1 MNKVLTDYIEKM
13 KDEIIHSTCE
23 VIHIPS
29 VFDDSAPIEA
39 PFGKA
44 TVEALEYVLNLGKS
58 FGFRTKN
65 IDNMCGY
72 IECGEG
78 EKMVG
83 IIGHLDVVPADNTW
97 TFDPFH
103 ATVED
108 GKIYG
113 RGTID
118 DKAPVIAALYAMKA
132 VSENY
137 TLDKRI
143 RLILGINEENNWKC
157 IERYKQTEEMPA
169 IAFSP
174 DANFPCIYA
183 EKTIES
189 IYLKQSYAPHSSL
202 WIDSIST
209 HQNALNVVPKFCEI
223 VLGFDASMTTV
234 PETITALIATRGYH
248 VDVEQVDGSHMRLTS
263 HGVAAHAAHPELGD
277 NAIAKVII
285 ILHELFQQFEIP
297 LPIAEYF
304 AKYIGNSYTGEG
316 LGLNCKD
323 ESGSLTL
330 NTAQFILENNML
342 SLGFNLR
349 IPVTV
354 DYNRAEEQLK
364 KYCTNGLSVEVARI
378 QEPLY
383 IEKTNPLVQTLCN
396 IFNDYN
402 QSNMEPE
409 AIGGGTY
416 ARAFDNC
423 ISFGPQMPGA
433 KDMCHQSDEY
443 ISIENLLLC
452 AKVYAEALVEL

>member
-137 TLDKRI
+137 KLDKRI
-143 RLILGINEENNWKC
+143 RLILGINEENDWKC
-157 IERYKQTEEMPA
+157 IERYKQTEEMPTVS
-169 IAFSP
+169 FSP

-189 IYLKQSYAPHSSL
+189 IYLKQSYTPHSSL

-209 HQNALNVVPKFCEI
+209 NQNALNVVPKFCEI

-234 PETITALIATRGYH
+234 PETITPLIATRGYH

-354 DYNRAEEQLK
+354 DFNRAEEQLK
-364 KYCTNGLSVEVARI
+364 KYCTNGLSV
-378 QEPLY
+378 
-383 IEKTNPLVQTLCN
+383 
-396 IFNDYN
+396 
-402 QSNMEPE
+402 
-409 AIGGGTY
+409 
-416 ARAFDNC
+416 
-423 ISFGPQMPGA
+423 
-433 KDMCHQSDEY
+433 
-443 ISIENLLLC
+443 
-452 AKVYAEALVEL
+452 

>member
-1 MNKVLTDYIEKM
+1 MNKVLNDYIEKI
-13 KDEIIHSTCE
+13 KDDIIHSTCE
-23 VIHIPS
+23 VINIPS
-29 VFDDSAPIEA
+29 VFDDSAPAEA

-83 IIGHLDVVPADNTW
+83 IIGHLDVVPADHTW

-103 ATVED
+103 ATVQD

-113 RGTID
+113 RGAID
-118 DKAPVIAALYAMKA
+118 DKAPVIAALYAIKA
-132 VSENY
+132 VNENY

-143 RLILGINEENNWKC
+143 RLILGINEENDWKC
-157 IERYKQTEEMPA
+157 IERYKQTEEMPTVS
-169 IAFSP
+169 FSP

-189 IYLKQSYAPHSSL
+189 IFLKQSYTPHSSL
-202 WIDSIST
+202 WIESVST
-209 HQNALNVVPKFCEI
+209 NQNALNVVPKFCE
-223 VLGFDASMTTV
+223 VTLGFDTSLSTV
-234 PETITALIATRGYH
+234 PETVSTLLAKHEYH
-248 VDVEQVDGSHMRLTS
+248 IVLTS
-263 HGVAAHAAHPELGD
+263 IDDSHLKLTSYGVASHAAHPELGN
-277 NAIAKVII
+277 NAVAKIII
-285 ILHELFQQFEIP
+285 ILHAIFQHYHIP

-304 AKYIGNSYTGEG
+304 TKYIGDSYTGEG
-316 LGLNCKD
+316 LGLNYKD

-330 NTAQFILENNML
+330 NTAQFILENNTL

-349 IPVTV
+349 IPVMI
-354 DYNRAEEQLK
+354 DYNKTEDHFK
-364 KYCTNGLSVEVARI
+364 KFCPNSLSVEVVRI

-383 IEKTNPLVQTLCN
+383 IEKTNPLVQTLCG

-402 QSNMEPE
+402 QSTMEPE

-416 ARAFDNC
+416 ARAFKNC
-423 ISFGPQMPGA
+423 VSFGPQMPGA

-443 ISIENLLLC
+443 IHIENLIFC
-452 AKVYAEALVEL
+452 SKVYAEALVEL